1 MCWAGCS
8 LNWSSVLCWPL
19 HTMRTS
25 VKVVKACLQRTGAR
39 RNNLSIGFHKWRGMT
54 NNRQD
59 PDSSFW
65 KCLNVSKSTHILHRH
80 AAHRKFS
87 TDCGLNSLK
96 QKGFHSV
103 QLDQRTKSNHKHSQ
117 AFKKHV
123 CLRKNFSLCLVS
135 LNKLRR
141 EPVVAG
147 SFAGTCRHCVA
158 VSYLFF
164 QDYLLILFVSCTI
177 WLNVSSYRH

>member
-1 MCWAGCS
+1 M
-8 LNWSSVLCWPL
+8 
-19 HTMRTS
+19 
-25 VKVVKACLQRTGAR
+25 
-39 RNNLSIGFHKWRGMT
+39 
-54 NNRQD
+54 
-59 PDSSFW
+59 
-65 KCLNVSKSTHILHRH
+65 SKSTHILHRH

-103 QLDQRTKSNHKHSQ
+103 QLDQRTKSNQKHSQ

-141 EPVVAG
+141 EPVVAS

-164 QDYLLILFVSCTI
+164 QDYLLILFEELHNLTEYLFTSALIGWYVECSPCELCGTVENRLEAPTVDWPWILKVSGTF
-177 WLNVSSYRH
+177 